1 MAAKSG
7 NAGSRG
13 GGARRDDRSGLRV
26 TSAGRAAGRANA
38 RRVYPVFNRASL
50 TESRGEY
57 RFLPHRHPGY
67 EVIVVKRGVYRA
79 GLNGE
84 RFALRPGQGLVA
96 KPGDLHEDLCRPPLV
111 YFAVNF
117 ELSSGLEGEPE
128 SPALFAPGVAPGL
141 QIFRMDEHR
150 AWPLVRR
157 IGEESR
163 APDELSAHVQDA
175 LLLEFFWM
183 LLRALPREGISE
195 LFLDISLSQAF
206 PAQLMRV
213 FRANLATPLDLPE
226 MARLMGTS
234 ESTLSHKCRRLLGV
248 SPARAFL
255 RCRMERA
262 AALLTSTSLAVKEV
276 AFQLGFEDQFAFSR
290 AFRRQFGKA
299 PSEMRAEGVGEGR

>member
-1 MAAKSG
+1 MAARSEG
-7 NAGSRG
+7 TGTRSPSRPG
-13 GGARRDDRSGLRV
+13 GDRSGLRV

-111 YFAVNF
+111 YFAVGF
-117 ELSSGLEGEPE
+117 ELVSDLEAAPEP
-128 SPALFAPGVAPGL
+128 PALFAPAVAPAMQL
-141 QIFRMDEHR
+141 FRVDLAT

-157 IGEESR
+157 IQEEAGR
-163 APDELSAHVQDA
+163 PDEFSAHVQDA

-213 FRANLATPLDLPE
+213 FRANLSRALDLAE
-226 MARLMGTS
+226 MARLLGTS
-234 ESTLSHKCRRLLGV
+234 RSTLSHKCRSLLGV
-248 SPARAFL
+248 TPARAFN

-262 AALLTSTSLAVKEV
+262 AQLLRNTSLRVKEV
-276 AFQLGFEDQFAFSR
+276 AFRLGFEDQFAFSR
-290 AFRRQFGKA
+290 AFRRHFGRAPSDLREGKA
-299 PSEMRAEGVGEGR
+299 